1 MQAIAWQRYSIFK
14 FPANLN
20 WLKQKEGNFKNMNI
34 SLKKKLIEI
43 KNIFHNFFKVLLLVK
58 YKEIVDTSFKP
69 AQTIIKL
76 NAFLAAININ
86 DSSKVIYSAFCY
98 SAFIF

>member
-1 MQAIAWQRYSIFK
+1 
-14 FPANLN
+14 
-20 WLKQKEGNFKNMNI
+20 MNI

-86 DSSKVIYSAFCY
+86 DSSEVIYSAFCY